1 MRRRPILPCLILSL
15 CLFSSLLIFPGAAR
29 PVEAVSQAQSAT
41 LRMAGLRE
49 RVTIRRDERGIPYI
63 EAANLLDLCFA
74 QGFVTASDRLWQMDL
89 VRRSMRGEAAEVLG
103 SAVLAQD
110 KMFRTY
116 GFAQVAEME
125 VASASK
131 EAREQLESYA
141 RGVNAYI
148 ESLDQKSLPPEFQI
162 LQYRPRP
169 WTPADS
175 LLVVKL
181 FFEFLSDT
189 WQTDIMR
196 AALMNVPA
204 EKREALLVETSPLD
218 VIVVGRDKV
227 RNGARLS
234 SQRGI
239 KTDLATLRALN
250 EIRAEV
256 GRAAARL
263 GVLELNREA
272 SNNWVVSGK
281 RTASGKPLLAN
292 DPHLLASA
300 PSIWHMVHLS
310 APGLRVAGVTSP
322 GLPGVVI
329 GHNERIAWGF
339 TNVGPDVSD
348 VYLEKFDPQNPR
360 RYMTPAG
367 WREAAVRREEIRV
380 RKGFTSTETETQ
392 VLEVTVTRHGPIVFE
407 REGKRYALK
416 WTALDPKL
424 SAAEGFF
431 AINTAS
437 NWTEFQA
444 ALSRYTAPMQNMVYA
459 DVDGHIG
466 YTAAGRVPLRKSGD
480 GSLPFDGS
488 GDAGEWTGYIP
499 FEKLPRLYDPP
510 SGIIVTA
517 NQRIVGTDYPYFL
530 TREWAAPYRARRILE
545 LLEAKPKLTID
556 DFRAIQGDT
565 FSIPGSIFARGAHKT
580 FSSGNFSLAITV
592 DTNKSP
598 EQQKASADRAR
609 AVLSSLQNW
618 DARIVPES
626 IVAPLVAEMRLA
638 FRNRILNAAIGEE
651 LAKEYNWG
659 NSGTLIDRL
668 ITEQPREW
676 LPKEFKSYLELLLAC
691 YLDARAALTKR
702 LGADESQW
710 TWGRYS
716 QVSFPHPLARV
727 PFLGQQ
733 FVIPPFP
740 QSGVGAN
747 LTTINVGRSVS
758 MRFIADASD
767 WDRTQQGI
775 TLGQSGLPTSPHWKD
790 QLEDWRNVTP
800 RAFPFTRAGV
810 ERATREAMVLT
821 PTS

>member
-1 MRRRPILPCLILSL
+1 MRRLLILPCLILSL
-15 CLFSSLLIFPGAAR
+15 SLFSSLIIFPGAAHKA
-29 PVEAVSQAQSAT
+29 EAASQPQMAA
-41 LRMAGLRE
+41 LRLAGLRE

-63 EAANLLDLCFA
+63 EAANLSDLCFA
-74 QGFVTASDRLWQMDL
+74 QGYVTAADRLWQMDL
-89 VRRSMRGEAAEVLG
+89 VRRSMRGEAAEILG
-103 SAVLAQD
+103 NAVLAQD

-116 GFAQVAEME
+116 GFAQVAEAE
-125 VASASK
+125 VAGASK

-175 LLVVKL
+175 MLVVKL

-196 AALMNVPA
+196 AALMNLPA
-204 EKREALLVETSPLD
+204 DKRAALLAETSPLD
-218 VIVVGRDKV
+218 VLVVGRDTAKP
-227 RNGARLS
+227 GARLS
-234 SQRGI
+234 SPGSI
-239 KTDLATLRALN
+239 KTDIETLRELN
-250 EIRAEV
+250 RMRAEV
-256 GRAAARL
+256 KLVAERL

-281 RTASGKPLLAN
+281 RTATGKPLLAN

-339 TNVGPDVSD
+339 TNVGPDVAD
-348 VYLEKFDPQNPR
+348 VYLEKFDAQNPR

-367 WREAAVRREEIRV
+367 WREATVRREEIRV
-380 RKGFTSTETETQ
+380 RKSFTSAETQ
-392 VLEVTVTRHGPIVFE
+392 TEVLEVTVTRHGPVVFE

-416 WTALDPKL
+416 WTALDPRL

-431 AINTAS
+431 ALNTAR

-480 GSLPFDGS
+480 GSLPYDGS

-499 FEKLPRLYDPP
+499 FEKLPRLFDPP

-530 TREWAAPYRARRILE
+530 THEWAAPYRARRILE

-556 DFRAIQGDT
+556 DFRAIQADA
-565 FSIPGSIFARGAHKT
+565 FSIPGSIFVRETVRTLKDVNFPSDAR
-580 FSSGNFSLAITV
+580 
-592 DTNKSP
+592 SP
-598 EQQKASADRAR
+598 EGDKLLGQALASFQ
-609 AVLSSLQNW
+609 SW
-618 DARIVPES
+618 DGRVVPES
-626 IVAPLVAEMRLA
+626 RVAPLVAEMRLA
-638 FRNRILNAAIGEE
+638 FRNRIIKAAIGEA
-651 LAKEYNWG
+651 LAKEYSWG
-659 NSGTLIDRL
+659 NTGTLIDRL
-668 ITEQPREW
+668 ISEQPRAW
-676 LPKEFKSYLELLLAC
+676 LPKEFATYAELLLAC
-691 YLDARAALTKR
+691 YADARAALTKQQ
-702 LGADESQW
+702 GADESKW

-716 QVSFPHPLARV
+716 QVSFQHPLARV
-727 PFLGQQ
+727 PLIGQQ
-733 FVIPPFP
+733 FLIQPFP
-740 QSGVGAN
+740 QTGAGAN
-747 LTTINVGRSVS
+747 LTTVNVGRSVS
-758 MRFIADASD
+758 MRLIADPSD

-810 ERATREAMVLT
+810 ERATRETIVMT
-821 PTS
+821 PAG